1 VRFLCCCLFAGAAMG
16 ADIIGTDLLDGRFA
30 ASLRTAAGRDV
41 ADFGG
46 TLPARRAFA
55 DGRAAAAILM
65 MRPGEPA
72 PVAGAREFRLAAS
85 VVVVAAHGSIR
96 IEQLTFEQLANAF
109 ARDARAPARNWND
122 LDPLARSELMTPA
135 LCSPPGTL
143 VLEVFQGLVLEG
155 QAFRPDV
162 RLRVEPDLAADL
174 LAARAGSLVL
184 LPRPPVSRG
193 RVLPVA
199 DGRPGRPST
208 AYGPDENNVHNGD
221 YPLQVPLVLY
231 VRPDKVAALR
241 PALRWLCSD
250 AAAEL
255 LAGQGLTP
263 APASARAAFLQR
275 LDTR

>member
-1 VRFLCCCLFAGAAMG
+1 MG